1 MEAGRE
7 DSGLTTTLMLPLK
20 DVPLGKEIK
29 FYSADLGWGAFFWHI
44 RGLYSEA
51 DNFWLQVPFCA
62 LLAWMK
68 SDRQVSHLS
77 FSVCMVHP
85 LCSGCMHFLLG
96 VGTEGRGWERPA
108 FSAWASFALWSAL
121 LQTPVAFSHL
131 LSSGCSSVLVGLRRP
146 VFTVGHGM
154 LPWSSL
160 ETTSAMG
167 LSSTRDSCWEPH
179 TVCSCECDQSI
190 PRPPQLLSPCCALP
204 LLFQA
209 GVQTAGEL

>member
-44 RGLYSEA
+44 RLYSEA
-51 DNFWLQVPFCA
+51 DDFWPQVHPCT

-68 SDRQVSHLS
+68 SDRQVSHFS
-77 FSVCMVHP
+77 FSICMVCP
-85 LCSGCMHFLLG
+85 LCFGYMHLLLG
-96 VGTEGRGWERPA
+96 VGTQGRGWERPA
-108 FSAWASFALWSAL
+108 FSPWASFAFWSAL
-121 LQTPVAFSHL
+121 LQTPVAFPHL
-131 LSSGCSSVLVGLRRP
+131 LSHGCSSVLVGLRMP
-146 VFTVGHGM
+146 ALTVGHDM

-160 ETTSAMG
+160 ETTSVIT
-167 LSSTRDSCWEPH
+167 LYSCWKPH
-179 TVCSCECDQSI
+179 ALCNCECNQSI
-190 PRPPQLLSPCCALP
+190 PRPPQLLSPCSALP
-204 LLFQA
+204 PLLLQA